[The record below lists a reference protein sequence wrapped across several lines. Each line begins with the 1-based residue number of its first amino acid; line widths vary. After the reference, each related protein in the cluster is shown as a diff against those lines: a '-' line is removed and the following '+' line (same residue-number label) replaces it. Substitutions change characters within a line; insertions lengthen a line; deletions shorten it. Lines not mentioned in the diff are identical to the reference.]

1 MNFFVTRLL
10 IVMSLGLSGCSLLD
24 LKQNSKV
31 LDSKLSQMQYWQIRG
46 KLSVINKG
54 EAVTGF
60 LTWQQNQQKFDI
72 FLSGPF
78 GQGSSHLVGNEQ
90 QASLTLPGEETVYA
104 SSADALMEQFVGW
117 KFPVLDVRHWV
128 KGQASPN
135 STATEAR
142 NSMGLLE
149 KLQQHGWQVQFSRYQ
164 RLADNWLP
172 GRVKIIGNEFT
183 FVLAIKEWDIH
194 AQESN
199 D

>member
-10 IVMSLGLSGCSLLD
+10 IIMSLSLSGCSLLD
-24 LKQNSKV
+24 LKQDSKV
-31 LDSKLSQMQYWQIRG
+31 LDSKLSQIQHWQVRG

-60 LTWQQNQQKFDI
+60 LTWQQNQQTFDI

-90 QASLTLPGEETVYA
+90 QASLTLPGKETVHA
-104 SSADALMEQFVGW
+104 SSANALMEQFVGW
-117 KFPVLDVRHWV
+117 RFPVLDVRHWV
-128 KGQASPN
+128 KGQASPS
-135 STATEAR
+135 STATEVR
-142 NSMGLLE
+142 NSMGLLDQ
-149 KLQQHGWQVQFSRYQ
+149 LQQHGWQVKFSRYQ
-164 RLADNWLP
+164 RIDDNWLP

-183 FVLAIKEWDIH
+183 FILAIKEWDIQT
-194 AQESN
+194 QESN